1 MGKLRALGRIL
12 ASWYIAGPVLAIV
25 GLAIGYA
32 VFFNVFPGKPKIGVI
47 DIPYTGLS
55 EDSAAIITAYLQYCH
70 RDPDIKAVVIK
81 LSSPGGGAS
90 PSEQLYIETRRLR
103 EEKPVVLVMNGIV
116 ASGGYMMAMG
126 ASHTYVKTSSLI
138 GNIGVVAG
146 SGSILAP
153 RFSETVTYTGPYKLT
168 GISRR
173 GWIATM
179 DRLKGAFIE
188 MVVRERGDKLKITG
202 EELSDGR
209 LYSGMEA
216 VALGLADE
224 IGSDTQAYEKAA
236 ELAGISNYEL
246 VNVNIEVNRLFVQDL
261 RRIYSAS
268 SDGETPLTESDTRL
282 MNIFVNRQSPE
293 RQFPDAPLNGFAADP
308 EIGGST
314 STAVD
319 GGPVNLDAL
328 RRPLEHGA
336 MGVPPQEAF
345 PDFPVEINQ
354 PQFYYLYVGVA
365 P

>member
-1 MGKLRALGRIL
+1 MGKLRTLGRIL

-32 VFFNVFPGKPKIGVI
+32 VFFSVFPGKPKIGVI

-55 EDSAAIITAYLQYCH
+55 EDSAAIITAYLNYC
-70 RDPDIKAVVIK
+70 RRNPDIKGVVIK
-81 LSSPGGGAS
+81 LASPGGGAS

-103 EEKPVVLVMNGIV
+103 EEKPVVLVMGGVV

-126 ASHTYVKTSSLI
+126 ANYTYVKTSSLI

-146 SGSILAP
+146 SGSILP
-153 RFSETVTYTGPYKLT
+153 PTFSETVTFTGPYKLT
-168 GISRR
+168 GSSRR
-173 GWIATM
+173 NWIATM
-179 DRLKGAFIE
+179 DRLKGAFVE

-202 EELSDGR
+202 EELADGR

-216 VALGLADE
+216 VSLGLADE
-224 IGSDTQAYEKAA
+224 IGSDSHAYAKAA

-246 VNVNIEVNRLFVQDL
+246 VNVNVEVNRLFVQEL
-261 RRIYSAS
+261 RRIYSANG
-268 SDGETPLTESDTRL
+268 DAETPLTEADARL
-282 MNIFVNRQSPE
+282 MNILVNGQSPE
-293 RQFPDAPLNGFAADP
+293 RQFSDATP
-308 EIGGST
+308 EEFPASPEVGDAK
-314 STAVD
+314 AVD
-319 GGPVNLDAL
+319 GRQVTLEAL
-328 RRPLEHGA
+328 KRPLEHGVL
-336 MGVPPQEAF
+336 GVPPQEAF